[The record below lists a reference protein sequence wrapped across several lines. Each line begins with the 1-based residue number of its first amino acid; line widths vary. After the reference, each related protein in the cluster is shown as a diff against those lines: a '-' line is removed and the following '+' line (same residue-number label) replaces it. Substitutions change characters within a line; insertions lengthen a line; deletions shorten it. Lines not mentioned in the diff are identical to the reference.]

1 MFGLGALF
9 YAALLFINA
18 VAVLSE
24 DRFLA
29 RIGWGSNGHQTS
41 QQQGFYDNYQST
53 STEGVKTRLISLI
66 TATRTLL
73 RIPLVVVN
81 TVVIVYELVLG

>member
-1 MFGLGALF
+1 MFGLGGLF
-9 YAALLFINA
+9 YAALFFINA

-29 RIGWGSNGHQTS
+29 RIGWTAQPTQSP
-41 QQQGFYDNYQST
+41 GFYDASQGQQS
-53 STEGVKTRLISLI
+53 EVKARLVSLI

-73 RIPLVVVN
+73 RIPLVIVN
-81 TVVIVYELVLG
+81 VLVILYELVLG